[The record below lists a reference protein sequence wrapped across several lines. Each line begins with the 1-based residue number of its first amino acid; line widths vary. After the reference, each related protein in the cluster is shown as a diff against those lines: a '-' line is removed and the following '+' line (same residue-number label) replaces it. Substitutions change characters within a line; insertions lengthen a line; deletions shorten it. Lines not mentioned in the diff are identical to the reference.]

1 MGKQKKYVAIIMN
14 RVYSKDGDFIYVANH
29 PEIGYLDEKTHI
41 FTDRNGNEFLSMLD
55 GSLMMSEISEAH
67 YGAIPLNR
75 VIEKTGTAPLREA
88 IADYAYGSTRYI
100 YYASSLSDYIPF
112 VIPIPL
118 DDLRASLNNFYN
130 KSLSEDRNSEVTR
143 KDETKNDNQDIS
155 SKRDNEK
162 YKPAHAMEDGEDVV
176 EEDLDI
182 NDIMMNIL
190 EGKYSMGELREL
202 STALSEKR
210 DDLDSLL
217 ESIDIQI
224 EASENGVSKN
234 RIRNYDSNPRSIK
247 LPANYIDIKKLY
259 DRVTKTLIAQD
270 EPLRRVIAELIR
282 KIRHPEARDK
292 AILLTGSTGV
302 GKTKMMSLISENINV
317 PYMKVDSTK
326 LTIPGFVGTDIEE
339 VLWKLYIDC
348 GKDKKKA
355 ENAIIF
361 FDEIDKK
368 GSDKKD
374 DVSGK
379 GVLNTLLPFVEGG
392 VYTACEDTKKA
403 GESVQIDTSNMIVV
417 FGGAFNDV
425 YKELSRNGNS
435 IGFGKEIST
444 DSTDV
449 TVKIEDFVEKAKM
462 PDELMGRI
470 STIVKL
476 NDLDIDSIKRILLES
491 DESAIKRQKKYFDEL
506 GVKLTPGYDYINR
519 ISEEAAERKT
529 GARGIS
535 GVVDDTTWEAYA
547 DAYINLGKYSEI
559 ILGKETV
566 EDPKQYKKV
575 YRKNNS

>member
-67 YGAIPLNR
+67 YGAIPLDR
-75 VIEKTGTAPLREA
+75 VIEKTGTAPLGKA

-100 YYASSLSDYIPF
+100 YYASSLSDNIPF

-130 KSLSEDRNSEVTR
+130 KSISSDK
-143 KDETKNDNQDIS
+143 KDDATKSDESNNNQETSFKNDNGD
-155 SKRDNEK
+155 

-247 LPANYIDIKKLY
+247 LPANYIDFKKLY
-259 DRVTKTLIAQD
+259 DRVTQTLIAQD

-326 LTIPGFVGTDIEE
+326 LTIPGYVGTDIEE

-374 DVSGK
+374 DISGK
-379 GVLNTLLPFVEGG
+379 GVLNTLLPFVEGN

-425 YKELSRNGNS
+425 YKELSKNGNS
-435 IGFGKEIST
+435 IGFGREISN

-476 NDLDIDSIKRILLES
+476 NDLDVDSIKRILLES

-547 DAYINLGKYSEI
+547 DAYINVVKYSEI

-575 YRKNNS
+575 YGKNNA

>member
-1 MGKQKKYVAIIMN
+1 
-14 RVYSKDGDFIYVANH
+14 
-29 PEIGYLDEKTHI
+29 
-41 FTDRNGNEFLSMLD
+41 
-55 GSLMMSEISEAH
+55 
-67 YGAIPLNR
+67 
-75 VIEKTGTAPLREA
+75 
-88 IADYAYGSTRYI
+88 
-100 YYASSLSDYIPF
+100 
-112 VIPIPL
+112 
-118 DDLRASLNNFYN
+118 
-130 KSLSEDRNSEVTR
+130 
-143 KDETKNDNQDIS
+143 
-155 SKRDNEK
+155 
-162 YKPAHAMEDGEDVV
+162 
-176 EEDLDI
+176 
-182 NDIMMNIL
+182 
-190 EGKYSMGELREL
+190 
-202 STALSEKR
+202 
-210 DDLDSLL
+210 
-217 ESIDIQI
+217 
-224 EASENGVSKN
+224 
-234 RIRNYDSNPRSIK
+234 
-247 LPANYIDIKKLY
+247 
-259 DRVTKTLIAQD
+259 
-270 EPLRRVIAELIR
+270 
-282 KIRHPEARDK
+282 
-292 AILLTGSTGV
+292 
-302 GKTKMMSLISENINV
+302 MMSLISENINV

-326 LTIPGFVGTDIEE
+326 LTIPGYVGTDIEE

-374 DVSGK
+374 DISGK
-379 GVLNTLLPFVEGG
+379 GVLNTLLPFVEGN

-449 TVKIEDFVEKAKM
+449 TVKIEDFVKKAKM
-462 PDELMGRI
+462 TKELMGRI

-575 YRKNNS
+575 YRKNNA

>member
-67 YGAIPLNR
+67 YGAIPLDR

-100 YYASSLSDYIPF
+100 YYASSLPDNIPF

-143 KDETKNDNQDIS
+143 KDETKNDNQNIS

-202 STALSEKR
+202 SAALSEKR

-234 RIRNYDSNPRSIK
+234 KIRNYDSNPRSIK
-247 LPANYIDIKKLY
+247 LPANYIDFKKLY
-259 DRVTKTLIAQD
+259 DRVTQTLIAQD

-339 VLWKLYIDC
+339 VLWNLYIDC

-368 GSDKKD
+368 GSDEKS
-374 DVSGK
+374 DVSGQ
-379 GVLNTLLPFVEGG
+379 GVLNILLPFVEGG

-425 YKELSRNGNS
+425 YEELSRNGNS

-449 TVKIEDFVEKAKM
+449 TVKIEDFVKKAKM
-462 PDELMGRI
+462 TKELMGRI

-476 NDLDIDSIKRILLES
+476 NDLDVDSIKRILLES

>member
-1 MGKQKKYVAIIMN
+1 MERQKKYLAIIMN

-75 VIEKTGTAPLREA
+75 VIEKTGTAPLGKA
-88 IADYAYGSTRYI
+88 IADYAYGSTRYV
-100 YYASSLSDYIPF
+100 YYASSLSDNIPF

-130 KSLSEDRNSEVTR
+130 KSISSDK
-143 KDETKNDNQDIS
+143 KDDATKSDESNNNQETSFKNDNGD
-155 SKRDNEK
+155 

-202 STALSEKR
+202 STTLSEKR

-234 RIRNYDSNPRSIK
+234 KIRNYDSNPRSIK

-326 LTIPGFVGTDIEE
+326 LTIPGFVGADIEE

-374 DVSGK
+374 DISGK
-379 GVLNTLLPFVEGG
+379 GVLNTLLPFVEGN

-476 NDLDIDSIKRILLES
+476 NDLDVDSIKRILLES

>member
-1 MGKQKKYVAIIMN
+1 MGKQRKYVAIIMN

-67 YGAIPLNR
+67 YGAIPLDK
-75 VIEKTGTAPLREA
+75 VIEQTGTATLREA
-88 IADYAYGSTRYI
+88 IADYAYGSTRYV
-100 YYASSLSDYIPF
+100 YYASSLSDNIPF

-130 KSLSEDRNSEVTR
+130 KSLSN
-143 KDETKNDNQDIS
+143 DEKNDNTDHDESEKNSRNTS
-155 SKRDNEK
+155 SRDDNAD
-162 YKPAHAMEDGEDVV
+162 YKPAHAMDEEEEVAKDFDVDG
-176 EEDLDI
+176 
-182 NDIMMNIL
+182 IMLNIL
-190 EGKYSMGELREL
+190 DGKYSMGELREL
-202 STALSEKR
+202 SAALSEKR

-224 EASENGVSKN
+224 EASENGVSNNK
-234 RIRNYDSNPRSIK
+234 IINYDRNPRIIK
-247 LPANYIDIKKLY
+247 LPANYIDFKKLY
-259 DRVTKTLIAQD
+259 GRVTQTLIAQD

-282 KIRHPEARDK
+282 KIRHHEERDK

-302 GKTKMMSLISENINV
+302 GKTKMMSLISKNINV
-317 PYMKVDSTK
+317 PYKKVDSTK
-326 LTIPGFVGTDIEE
+326 LTIPGFVGADIEE
-339 VLWKLYIDC
+339 VLWELYIDC

-374 DVSGK
+374 DISGQ
-379 GVLNTLLPFVEGG
+379 GVLNTLLPFVEGN
-392 VYTACEDTKKA
+392 VYTACEDTKKV

-425 YKELSRNGNS
+425 YEELSRNGNS

-476 NDLDIDSIKRILLES
+476 NDLDVDSIKRILLES

-566 EDPKQYKKV
+566 DNPKQYKKV
-575 YRKNNS
+575 LRENKS

>member
-100 YYASSLSDYIPF
+100 YYASSLSDNIPF

-234 RIRNYDSNPRSIK
+234 KIRNYDSNPRSIK

-282 KIRHPEARDK
+282 KIRHPEEREK

-379 GVLNTLLPFVEGG
+379 GVLNTLLPFVEGN

-470 STIVKL
+470 STIIKL

>member
-1 MGKQKKYVAIIMN
+1 MGKQRKYVAIIMN

-100 YYASSLSDYIPF
+100 YYASSLSDNIPF

-326 LTIPGFVGTDIEE
+326 LTIPGYVGTDIEE

-374 DVSGK
+374 DISGK
-379 GVLNTLLPFVEGG
+379 GVLNTLLPFVEGN

>member
-67 YGAIPLNR
+67 YGAIPLDR
-75 VIEKTGTAPLREA
+75 VIEKTGTAPLGKA

-100 YYASSLSDYIPF
+100 YYASSLSDNIPF

-130 KSLSEDRNSEVTR
+130 KSISSDK
-143 KDETKNDNQDIS
+143 KDDATKSDESNNNQETSFKNDNGD
-155 SKRDNEK
+155 
-162 YKPAHAMEDGEDVV
+162 YKPAHAMDEEEEVAKDFDVDG
-176 EEDLDI
+176 
-182 NDIMMNIL
+182 IMLNIL
-190 EGKYSMGELREL
+190 DGKYSMGELREL
-202 STALSEKR
+202 SAALSEKR

-247 LPANYIDIKKLY
+247 LPANYIDFKKLY
-259 DRVTKTLIAQD
+259 DRVTQTLIAQD

-339 VLWKLYIDC
+339 VLWNLYIDC

-368 GSDKKD
+368 GSDEKS
-374 DVSGK
+374 DVSGQ
-379 GVLNTLLPFVEGG
+379 GVLNILLPFVEGG

-425 YKELSRNGNS
+425 YEELSRNGNT

-449 TVKIEDFVEKAKM
+449 TVKIEDFVKKAKM
-462 PDELMGRI
+462 TKELMGRI

-476 NDLDIDSIKRILLES
+476 NDLDVDSIKRILLES

>member
-1 MGKQKKYVAIIMN
+1 MGKQRKYVAIIMN

-75 VIEKTGTAPLREA
+75 VIEKTGTAPLGKA
-88 IADYAYGSTRYI
+88 IADYAYGSTRYV
-100 YYASSLSDYIPF
+100 YYASSLSDNIPF

-130 KSLSEDRNSEVTR
+130 KSISSDK
-143 KDETKNDNQDIS
+143 KDDATKSDESNNNQETSFKNDNGD
-155 SKRDNEK
+155 

-202 STALSEKR
+202 STTLSEKR

-234 RIRNYDSNPRSIK
+234 KIRNYDSNPRSIK

-326 LTIPGFVGTDIEE
+326 LTIPGFVGADIEE

-374 DVSGK
+374 DISGK
-379 GVLNTLLPFVEGG
+379 GVLNTLLPFVEGN

-476 NDLDIDSIKRILLES
+476 NDLDVDSIKRILLES

>member
-67 YGAIPLNR
+67 YGAIPLDR
-75 VIEKTGTAPLREA
+75 VIEKTGTAPLGKA

-100 YYASSLSDYIPF
+100 YYASSSSDNIPF

-130 KSLSEDRNSEVTR
+130 KSISSDK
-143 KDETKNDNQDIS
+143 KDDATKSDESNNNQETSFKNDNGD
-155 SKRDNEK
+155 
-162 YKPAHAMEDGEDVV
+162 YKPAHAMDEEEEVAKDFDVDG
-176 EEDLDI
+176 
-182 NDIMMNIL
+182 IMLNIL
-190 EGKYSMGELREL
+190 DGKYSMGELREL
-202 STALSEKR
+202 SAALSEKR

-247 LPANYIDIKKLY
+247 LPANYIDFKKLY
-259 DRVTKTLIAQD
+259 DRVTQTLIAQD

-339 VLWKLYIDC
+339 VLWNLYIDC

-368 GSDKKD
+368 GSDEKS
-374 DVSGK
+374 DVSGQ
-379 GVLNTLLPFVEGG
+379 GVLNILLPFVEGG

-425 YKELSRNGNS
+425 YEELSRNGNS

-449 TVKIEDFVEKAKM
+449 TVKIEDFVKKAKM
-462 PDELMGRI
+462 TKELMGRI

-476 NDLDIDSIKRILLES
+476 NDLDVDSIKRILLES

>member
-100 YYASSLSDYIPF
+100 YYASSLSDNIPF

-234 RIRNYDSNPRSIK
+234 KIRNYDSNPRSIK

-282 KIRHPEARDK
+282 KIRHPEEREK

-379 GVLNTLLPFVEGG
+379 GVLNTLLPFVEGN